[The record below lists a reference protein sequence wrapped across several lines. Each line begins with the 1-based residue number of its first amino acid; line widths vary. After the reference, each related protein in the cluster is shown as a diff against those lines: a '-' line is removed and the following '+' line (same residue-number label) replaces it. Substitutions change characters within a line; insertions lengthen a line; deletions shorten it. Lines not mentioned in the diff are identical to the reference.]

1 MSCSPSFRRQTRA
14 RLDDTDTEDLLGV
27 LLRTEDLA
35 DVDDLTDVVPPD
47 QLTAGAPRF

>member
-1 MSCSPSFRRQTRA
+1 MTEDELFAKFRRQTRA

-35 DVDDLTDVVPPD
+35 DVDDLT
-47 QLTAGAPRF
+47 AWFRRIS